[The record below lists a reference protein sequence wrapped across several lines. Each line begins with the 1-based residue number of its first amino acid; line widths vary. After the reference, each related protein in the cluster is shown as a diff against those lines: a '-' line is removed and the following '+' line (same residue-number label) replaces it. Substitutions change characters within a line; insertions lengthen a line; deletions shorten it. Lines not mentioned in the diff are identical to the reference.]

1 MILLK
6 SKKYRTDI
14 EIKMEILQICT
25 ENTELIPSDYVRKI
39 GLSHKAL
46 HIHIDFMTE
55 NKLIESW
62 QEKRIA
68 GNGRPRLKR
77 QYLSHWRIT
86 SIGTRTLNLLRESLK
101 LLYGEKVNVS

>member
-1 MILLK
+1 MPNLK
-6 SKKYRTDI
+6 LHLIAAKKQED
-14 EIKMEILQICT
+14 T
-25 ENTELIPSDYVRKI
+25 EQVEML
-39 GLSHKAL
+39 
-46 HIHIDFMTE
+46 
-55 NKLIESW
+55 
-62 QEKRIA
+62 EKRIA